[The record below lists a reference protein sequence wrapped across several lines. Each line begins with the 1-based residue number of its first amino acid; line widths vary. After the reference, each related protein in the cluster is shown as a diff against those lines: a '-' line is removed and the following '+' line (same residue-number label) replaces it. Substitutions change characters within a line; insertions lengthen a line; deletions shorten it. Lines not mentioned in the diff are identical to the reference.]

1 MGESFVDRSIVACG
15 KESDIGDDKSFNV
28 MVALCDECRAVHGQK
43 TTERRGVGGN
53 MKCRVADFQGFG
65 MRSIGLSHHFGPG
78 LQQPVLQQGS
88 FKSHL
93 AEKMPGDIGDGL
105 RFSAFH
111 NTFFGMFGERLFK
124 AHPAIA
130 CKQPLLPVR
139 NFRDVSMRDVE
150 QPIVAECLLQDA
162 VEVFAVGVSDE
173 NLPEVVATDIVY
185 DACYA
190 SGIEFVEDVIK
201 QEYWCLASS
210 ACFQI

>member
-1 MGESFVDRSIVACG
+1 
-15 KESDIGDDKSFNV
+15 
-28 MVALCDECRAVHGQK
+28 
-43 TTERRGVGGN
+43 
-53 MKCRVADFQGFG
+53 
-65 MRSIGLSHHFGPG
+65 
-78 LQQPVLQQGS
+78 
-88 FKSHL
+88 
-93 AEKMPGDIGDGL
+93 
-105 RFSAFH
+105 
-111 NTFFGMFGERLFK
+111 
-124 AHPAIA
+124 
-130 CKQPLLPVR
+130 
-139 NFRDVSMRDVE
+139 MRDVE